1 MGLEVKENHIPD
13 NLYLTKKLE
22 SSSLSKVL
30 DSNVFTVERLYLLV
44 NDQVTKID
52 IVEQRQDNVLFKLYV
67 RLNWAF
73 AGPAR
78 IQVGNIKGWRILLK
92 KKPKWI
98 LRAVVETVEHHNIY
112 TFEHTY
118 TNIDNLHRGIEEELD
133 YLHGLFLEVKQK

>member
-13 NLYLTKKLE
+13 SLYLTKKLE
-22 SSSLSKVL
+22 SSTLCKVL
-30 DSNVFTVERLYLLV
+30 DSNVFTVDRLYLLV

-52 IVEQRQDNVLFKLYV
+52 LVDQKQDNVHFKLYV

-92 KKPKWI
+92 KKPKWT
-98 LRAVVETVEHHNIY
+98 LRAVVETTEHHTIY
-112 TFEHTY
+112 TFEHKY
-118 TNIDNLHRGIEEELD
+118 TNINNLHKGIEEELD
-133 YLHGLFLEVKQK
+133 YLHGLYLEVKQK